1 MLRSKKQ
8 TYLINQSNFTS
19 RNFQNRKLPILF
31 SRVQNSPR
39 GEAAQ
44 LATIQQ
50 ARRAPTRFFLSVVAY
65 CPPSPLPLT
74 REKKKP
80 KVPGSEGGV
89 DYPRA
94 DSRVGNYSFRGEGG
108 RVFEFK
114 GGPPP
119 FLICLFQGV
128 GCWPVGSAPTPT
140 VLLHKSSPRQEGGR
154 ASSSVADTGCTP
166 IIVSHSPR
174 FIAAQFYS
182 RISSLVEDG

>member
-39 GEAAQ
+39 GGAAQ

-108 RVFEFK
+108 ASVRIQRRATTF
-114 GGPPP
+114 PY
-119 FLICLFQGV
+119 LFIP
-128 GCWPVGSAPTPT
+128 GCRLLAGWVSANAN
-140 VLLHKSSPRQEGGR
+140 GI
-154 ASSSVADTGCTP
+154 AS
-166 IIVSHSPR
+166 
-174 FIAAQFYS
+174 
-182 RISSLVEDG
+182 

>member
-39 GEAAQ
+39 GGAAQ

-94 DSRVGNYSFRGEGG
+94 DSRVGNYSFRGECSNSKAGHH
-108 RVFEFK
+108 
-114 GGPPP
+114 
-119 FLICLFQGV
+119 LSLFV
-128 GCWPVGSAPTPT
+128 
-140 VLLHKSSPRQEGGR
+140 
-154 ASSSVADTGCTP
+154 
-166 IIVSHSPR
+166 
-174 FIAAQFYS
+174 YS
-182 RISSLVEDG
+182 RVSVVGRLGQRQRQRYCFINPPHGKKEAVHHPVSLIQAVQQ